1 MSDEESTKVVPV
13 TILTGFLGSGKTT
26 LLNYILTQNHGKRIA
41 VIENEFGEE
50 IGVESLIARDGAD
63 GETFADFYE
72 LSNGCICC
80 SVRDDLVATLENL
93 LTRRDRFD
101 YVLVETTGMADP
113 GKLASIFWV
122 DSELEGRIALDGIVS
137 LVDAKNVWGHLE
149 SGTQEV
155 LSQIAYADR
164 IIVNKCDL
172 LPSEEDRKRLEDR
185 LTDMNALAPCIWTER
200 SKIDLDAILDIKAFS
215 ADRAMDIHASLPKES
230 HSGNVSTIC
239 VSSNAPLTVKA
250 VELWLGSLLWE
261 ESSMTIYRIKGILD
275 IAQDG
280 HKHILQGVH
289 ELFDVTPSEAWQ
301 QDESRVT
308 KIVFIGIG
316 LDRALLQQGLDA
328 CAA

>member
-1 MSDEESTKVVPV
+1 MTSQSVVPV

-80 SVRDDLVATLENL
+80 SVRDDLVTTLEEL

-149 SGTQEV
+149 KGTQEV
-155 LSQIAYADR
+155 MSQIAYADR
-164 IIVNKCDL
+164 IILNKSDL
-172 LPSEEDRKRLEDR
+172 LPSEDDRKRLEVQLR
-185 LTDMNALAPCIWTER
+185 SMNGLAPCIWTER
-200 SKIDLDAILDIKAFS
+200 SKVDLDAILNIKAFAS
-215 ADRAMDIHASLPKES
+215 ERAIDIQSQDVLANSKHTM
-230 HSGNVSTIC
+230 GVTSTCITC
-239 VSSNAPLTVKA
+239 TEILNVKA
-250 VELWLGSLLWE
+250 VEYWLGSLLWE
-261 ESSMTIYRIKGILD
+261 ETTMCIYRIKGILSVSGD
-275 IAQDG
+275 DR
-280 HKHILQGVH
+280 KHILQGVQD
-289 ELFDVTPSEAWQ
+289 LFDITPSEKWA
-301 QDESRVT
+301 DEEPRLT

-316 LDRALLQQGLDA
+316 LDSPALQSGIQGCVA
-328 CAA
+328 